1 EAAGIISAAEEA
13 AKSLKAKTEEECN
26 VIRAESDEKISRKL
40 ASEDKKTQS
49 QCEQAEKLIMLNA
62 KQEIIDGVLSK
73 AKEKLLLL
81 ETKEYFDTLLKL
93 LEKQSQADKGILLF
107 NEKDLARM
115 PEDFEKSAQAVATK
129 NGGML
134 DVSKETVNIDGG
146 FILKYGNIEINSSF
160 DALFE
165 ENEEELVDIVNK
177 MLWA

>member
-1 EAAGIISAAEEA
+1 
-13 AKSLKAKTEEECN
+13 
-26 VIRAESDEKISRKL
+26 
-40 ASEDKKTQS
+40 
-49 QCEQAEKLIMLNA
+49 
-62 KQEIIDGVLSK
+62 
-73 AKEKLLLL
+73 
-81 ETKEYFDTLLKL
+81 
-93 LEKQSQADKGILLF
+93 
-107 NEKDLARM
+107 M

-146 FILKYGNIEINSSF
+146 FILKCGNIEINSSF